1 MRLDFITI
9 FPEMF
14 WPVLRIGVI
23 GRAIDTGVLQVAV
36 HQLRDFTADKHR
48 KIDARPYGGGPG
60 MVFTPE
66 PVVAAVESIRCPGGR
81 VIILSPQGKMFD
93 DGIARE
99 LARCEQLVIIAGRY
113 EGYDERI
120 VELTGAEEISI
131 GDFVLSGG
139 EVAALV
145 VADAV
150 ARFLPGVLGSEES
163 ALSDSFKE
171 GLLEGPQYT
180 RPETYRGLAVPGI
193 LLSGDHDK
201 VDKWRREQ
209 AQKRTSTRRRDL
221 CNDKPGDSVGKEQ

>member
-23 GRAIDTGVLQVAV
+23 GRAIDAGVLQVAV
-36 HQLRDFTADKHR
+36 HQLRDYTTDKHR

-66 PVVAAVESIRCPGGR
+66 PVVAAVEQIKLSGGR
-81 VIILSPQGKMFD
+81 VIIMSPQGRRFD
-93 DGIARE
+93 DNFARE
-99 LARCEQLVIIAGRY
+99 LACSEQLIIIAGRY

-120 VELTGAEEISI
+120 IELTGAEEVSI

-139 EVAALV
+139 ELAALA
-145 VADAV
+145 VADAT

-171 GLLEGPQYT
+171 GLLEGPQFT
-180 RPETYRGLAVPGI
+180 RPEMYRGLAAPDV

-201 VDKWRREQ
+201 VGKWRREQ
-209 AQKRTSTRRRDL
+209 AKKRTSARRSDL
-221 CNDKPGDSVGKEQ
+221 CGDKTDDSAP

>member
-36 HQLRDFTADKHR
+36 HQLRDYTADKHR

-66 PVVAAVESIRCPGGR
+66 PVVAAVESVRRPGGR
-81 VIILSPQGKMFD
+81 VIILSPQGRSFD
-93 DGIARE
+93 DNLARE
-99 LARCEQLVIIAGRY
+99 LAHCEQLIIIAGRY

-120 VELTGAEEISI
+120 VELTGAEEVSI

-139 EVAALV
+139 ELAALV
-145 VADAV
+145 VADAA

-163 ALSDSFKE
+163 ALSDSFGE

-180 RPETYRGLAVPGI
+180 RPEVYRSSAVPEV

-201 VDKWRREQ
+201 VNKWRREQ
-209 AQKRTSTRRRDL
+209 AQKRTSARRRDL
-221 CNDKPGDSVGKEQ
+221 CNDKPDDSVGKER

>member
-36 HQLRDFTADKHR
+36 HQLRDYTTDKHR

-66 PVVAAVESIRCPGGR
+66 PVVAAVENVRHPGGR
-81 VIILSPQGKMFD
+81 VIIMSPQGRQFD
-93 DGIARE
+93 DNYARG
-99 LARCEQLVIIAGRY
+99 LARYEQLIIIAGRY

-120 VELTGAEEISI
+120 VELTGAEEVSI

-139 EVAALV
+139 ELAALA
-145 VADAV
+145 VADAA

-171 GLLEGPQYT
+171 GLLEGPQFT
-180 RPETYRGLAVPGI
+180 RPETYRGLAVPDV

-201 VDKWRREQ
+201 VNEWRRKQAEQ
-209 AQKRTSTRRRDL
+209 RTSARRSDL
-221 CNDKPGDSVGKEQ
+221 CDNKPDNPAP